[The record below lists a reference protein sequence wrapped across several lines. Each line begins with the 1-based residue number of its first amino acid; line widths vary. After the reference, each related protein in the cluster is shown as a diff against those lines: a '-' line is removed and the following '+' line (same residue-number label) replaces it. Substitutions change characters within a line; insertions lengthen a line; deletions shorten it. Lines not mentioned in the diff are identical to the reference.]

1 MEIIIQ
7 ILAFVVIAGIM
18 LLVLK
23 MMMDGSLKAWNK
35 EEAFKER
42 MKLVMKFNE
51 ERQAKIR
58 ASRHRRWTNRKAI
71 RRRKR

>member
-1 MEIIIQ
+1 MDFIIQ
-7 ILAFVVIAGIM
+7 VLAFAVIAGGM
-18 LLVLK
+18 LFLLK
-23 MMMDGSLKAWNK
+23 MMMDRSLKVWNE

-42 MKLVMKFNE
+42 MNLVMKFNE
-51 ERQAKIR
+51 ERQAKTK